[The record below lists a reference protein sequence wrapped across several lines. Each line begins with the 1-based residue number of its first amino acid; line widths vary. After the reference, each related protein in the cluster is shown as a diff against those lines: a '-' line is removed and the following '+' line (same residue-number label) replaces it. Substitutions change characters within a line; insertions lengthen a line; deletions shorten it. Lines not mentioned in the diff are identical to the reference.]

1 MGQVTL
7 ESDAAQMRM
16 AAGMASDSKVTCP
29 ISVCD
34 GRNWLLDYVK
44 THELHPI
51 SEETKNTPNC
61 ETVVSA
67 QELWFKYDKDLPDV
81 VKGLSLELHKG
92 EFLALLGGNGT
103 GKTTTLK
110 LLANL
115 KKAYRGELA
124 ITGSVGMLPQNPQAL
139 FVKST
144 VREDLLEILPK
155 AERKSDRLA
164 QAVSLCK
171 LTDLLDRHPYDLSGG
186 EQQRAALAKILL
198 LNPDILLLDEPTKG
212 LDAEF

>member
-1 MGQVTL
+1 MDGGKLLCTGTPAEVGAEL
-7 ESDAAQMRM
+7 KSSGNAMFLAMPAAMRIW
-16 AAGMASDSKVTCP
+16 AASASKAACP

-34 GRNWLLDYVK
+34 GRNWLLDYAK
-44 THELHPI
+44 THELRPVP
-51 SEETKNTPNC
+51 EEKKNTPNG

-67 QELWFKYDKDLPDV
+67 RELWFKYDKDLPDV

-110 LLANL
+110 LLARL
-115 KKAYRGELA
+115 QRSYRGELT

-155 AERKSDRLA
+155 SERKSERLA
-164 QAVSLCK
+164 QVVSLCK
-171 LTDLLDRHPYDLSGG
+171 LAELLDRHPYDLSGG
-186 EQQRAALAKILL
+186 EQQRAALAKSC
-198 LNPDILLLDEPTKG
+198 
-212 LDAEF
+212 F

>member
-1 MGQVTL
+1 M
-7 ESDAAQMRM
+7 
-16 AAGMASDSKVTCP
+16 
-29 ISVCD
+29 
-34 GRNWLLDYVK
+34 
-44 THELHPI
+44 HELQPVP
-51 SEETKNTPNC
+51 EEKKNAPNG

-67 QELWFKYDKDLPDV
+67 RELWFKYDKDLPDV

-115 KKAYRGELA
+115 KKAYRGELT

-144 VREDLLEILPK
+144 VREDLLEILQK
-155 AERKSDRLA
+155 RAE
-164 QAVSLCK
+164 
-171 LTDLLDRHPYDLSGG
+171 
-186 EQQRAALAKILL
+186 I
-198 LNPDILLLDEPTKG
+198 
-212 LDAEF
+212 

>member
-1 MGQVTL
+1 M
-7 ESDAAQMRM
+7 
-16 AAGMASDSKVTCP
+16 
-29 ISVCD
+29 
-34 GRNWLLDYVK
+34 
-44 THELHPI
+44 
-51 SEETKNTPNC
+51 
-61 ETVVSA
+61 A
-67 QELWFKYDKDLPDV
+67 QELWFKYEKDLPDV

-139 FVKST
+139 FVKNT

-164 QAVSLCK
+164 QVVSLCK
-171 LTDLLDRHPYDLSGG
+171 LAELLDRHPYDLSGG
-186 EQQRAALAKILL
+186 EQ
-198 LNPDILLLDEPTKG
+198 
-212 LDAEF
+212 